1 MRAANARG
9 AALGLSDDE
18 LAVYDALEV
27 NDSAVQVLGEP
38 MLQTMACELTESVR
52 RVTLDK
58 VLPELRPFGG
68 TVLRTSLSHEQE
80 ERLRQARS
88 GGLSAA
94 TSTWGRYDPGRS
106 RRRAYR
112 HRHLPRDHHDPIFG
126 SRENVHLNRTM
137 GRARPRAGADDHD
150 EVHG

>member
-58 VLPELRPFGG
+58 VLPELRPSGG

-80 ERLRQARS
+80 ERLRQALQ
-88 GGLSAA
+88 GVQA
-94 TSTWGRYDPGRS
+94 
-106 RRRAYR
+106 
-112 HRHLPRDHHDPIFG
+112 
-126 SRENVHLNRTM
+126 
-137 GRARPRAGADDHD
+137 
-150 EVHG
+150 